1 MSTIEQL
8 SPPQGVEP
16 STEPEYIPFEDAGP
30 VLEALASE
38 TARAIVAE
46 LQYEPATA
54 TEIADRIDTSLQNI
68 SYHLSD
74 LTETPLVTAIGTRYS
89 EKGREMTVYS
99 TNATALVIGASHD
112 HGLPG

>member
-8 SPPQGVEP
+8 GPQQVVEP
-16 STEPEYIPFEDAGP
+16 SSEPEFIHLEDAGP

-46 LQYEPATA
+46 LQDEPATA
-54 TEIADRIDTSLQNI
+54 TEIAERIDTSLQNV

-74 LTETPLVTAIGTRYS
+74 LKETTLVTDVGTRYS
-89 EKGREMTVYS
+89 EKGREMTVYAS
-99 TNATALVIGASHD
+99 EATALVIGASRD
-112 HGLPG
+112 YGLPK